1 MQRASD
7 SARSGGR
14 ARSVRPP
21 RTSIARRL
29 LHRGT
34 PPTRAPHLQGTT
46 HDCDCET
53 SRHPRPWTPTWAQRT
68 CPLPLA
74 CAPPP
79 AGQGIWRASPLLG
92 PANVSATSRPT
103 PPGRTTPARATGPV
117 CLFLPDIARGR
128 RGFRRE
134 DLFCFFGVR
143 YLNPRAAPQLCHGG
157 RPARLGRE
165 RRRLVWGRMPWT
177 RGPPCSDNSWQRG
190 RRSVSPTDTQR
201 RRAVSCPWPPCI
213 VSHRPSAAAAR
224 LALRTHP
231 PLCLLSPLPPH
242 VQLAALAACRSPAWV
257 PSPFLESL
265 PMMFL
270 TNSASLK
277 YDVDT

>member
-1 MQRASD
+1 M
-7 SARSGGR
+7 
-14 ARSVRPP
+14 
-21 RTSIARRL
+21 
-29 LHRGT
+29 
-34 PPTRAPHLQGTT
+34 PTRAPHLQGTT

-143 YLNPRAAPQLCHGG
+143 VSQSTCSTAALPWRASRAIGPGAPASGVGADAVDTRPPLLGQLV
-157 RPARLGRE
+157 AAWAAE
-165 RRRLVWGRMPWT
+165 RV
-177 RGPPCSDNSWQRG
+177 SDG
-190 RRSVSPTDTQR
+190 DTSVRDRR

-213 VSHRPSAAAAR
+213 VSHRPSAAPAR

-242 VQLAALAACRSPAWV
+242 AQLAALAACRSPAWV
-257 PSPFLESL
+257 PSPCLESL

>member
-1 MQRASD
+1 MTAT
-7 SARSGGR
+7 ARPPGTR
-14 ARSVRPP
+14 ARGPRLGPSGPARCRLLARPP
-21 RTSIARRL
+21 P
-29 LHRGT
+29 RGRGFGA
-34 PPTRAPHLQGTT
+34 RAPCSAQPM
-46 HDCDCET
+46 CQPP
-53 SRHPRPWTPTWAQRT
+53 RAPRRPAAPRPPVLQDLSACSCQT
-68 CPLPLA
+68 LPA
-74 CAPPP
+74 A
-79 AGQGIWRASPLLG
+79 AEDFGGKTFF
-92 PANVSATSRPT
+92 V
-103 PPGRTTPARATGPV
+103 
-117 CLFLPDIARGR
+117 FLE
-128 RGFRRE
+128 F
-134 DLFCFFGVR
+134 V

-190 RRSVSPTDTQR
+190 RRSVSPTETHKDTR

>member
-1 MQRASD
+1 M
-7 SARSGGR
+7 
-14 ARSVRPP
+14 RPP

-143 YLNPRAAPQLCHGG
+143 VSQSTCSTAALPWRASRAIGPGAPASGVGADAVDTRPPLLGQLVAAWAAERVSDGDTQGHTSTRRVVSLATLHRESPPICRCRASRVANAPAPLLAFPPPSPRS
-157 RPARLGRE
+157 ARSS
-165 RRRLVWGRMPWT
+165 RRL
-177 RGPPCSDNSWQRG
+177 
-190 RRSVSPTDTQR
+190 
-201 RRAVSCPWPPCI
+201 
-213 VSHRPSAAAAR
+213 
-224 LALRTHP
+224 
-231 PLCLLSPLPPH
+231 PLPSVGP
-242 VQLAALAACRSPAWV
+242 LPIFGESADDV
-257 PSPFLESL
+257 PYEFCFTEI
-265 PMMFL
+265 
-270 TNSASLK
+270 
-277 YDVDT
+277 

>member
-1 MQRASD
+1 MTAT
-7 SARSGGR
+7 ARPPGTR
-14 ARSVRPP
+14 ARGPRLGPSGPARCRLLARPP
-21 RTSIARRL
+21 P
-29 LHRGT
+29 RGRGFGA
-34 PPTRAPHLQGTT
+34 RAPCSAQPM
-46 HDCDCET
+46 CQPP
-53 SRHPRPWTPTWAQRT
+53 RAPRRPAAPRPPVLQDLSACSCQTLPAAAEDFGGKTFFVFLEFVISIHVQHRSSAMAGVPRDWAGSAGVWCGGGCRGHAA
-68 CPLPLA
+68 PLA
-74 CAPPP
+74 
-79 AGQGIWRASPLLG
+79 
-92 PANVSATSRPT
+92 
-103 PPGRTTPARATGPV
+103 RTTRGSVGGGA
-117 CLFLPDIARGR
+117 CL
-128 RGFRRE
+128 
-134 DLFCFFGVR
+134 
-143 YLNPRAAPQLCHGG
+143 
-157 RPARLGRE
+157 
-165 RRRLVWGRMPWT
+165 
-177 RGPPCSDNSWQRG
+177 
-190 RRSVSPTDTQR
+190 RRS